1 MAMDMRSMVAALA
14 TLDES
19 SRRTMMRERLAQFAS
34 LPDAERSAAMRQMM
48 EALGTLGHDDVKK
61 LVVSR
66 TEALGELPDAARA
79 ALIKTHLGLVSQA
92 GPERAKAEMDLVGE
106 IMPQLSPTAQRA
118 VQQMM
123 QLMAG
128 PPGGS

>member
-14 TLDES
+14 TLDEG

-34 LPDAERSAAMRQMM
+34 LADAERSAAMRQMM
-48 EALGTLGHDDVKK
+48 EALGTLGPDDVKK

-66 TEALGELPDAARA
+66 TEALGDLPDAARA
-79 ALIKTHLGLVSQA
+79 TLIRTHLGLLSQA
-92 GPERAKAEMDLVGE
+92 GPERAKAEMDLVRE
-106 IMPQLSPTAQRA
+106 VMPQLSATAQQA

-123 QLMAG
+123 QLMVG
-128 PPGGS
+128 SHGGS